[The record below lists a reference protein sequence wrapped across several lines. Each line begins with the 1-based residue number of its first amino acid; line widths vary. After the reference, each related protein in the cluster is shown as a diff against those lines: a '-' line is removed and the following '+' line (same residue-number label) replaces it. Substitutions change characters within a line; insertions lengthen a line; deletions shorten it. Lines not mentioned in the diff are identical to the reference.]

1 MLLPVDAGVWGW
13 GPSGDTKNLEGGWKP
28 PSPRRSLFSH
38 HKEAQNMSYW
48 MRPFLG
54 RLGYPRCSPAS
65 TSPKPRWAQPPPGG
79 PTLGLDLL
87 RLCPPS
93 SSRLPEPGGRGWGS
107 KFKPQASAW
116 ELRALLISQ
125 PLSLNCTG
133 SATGRIQ
140 DTGPRPPSPMQVP
153 VVRGLRESNCTRNL
167 SPGPPLPVVEG
178 GQGDCSQTRRSS
190 WDGKGRERPTCL
202 NTVELGSEHPGGAD
216 DPTCQLPGMMA
227 LGVSPLCQHQGLC
240 PPGEPRPPLP
250 SRRLCKTSREVAV
263 WDALHGAPS
272 SGRAR
277 RPAGLR
283 GRPHSCCNG
292 SNNHYHNPVR
302 VETAPTVTTAKAAA
316 AAVTKT
322 THNHDRFLDTDCIM
336 LDKVKVSPFISSEY
350 FLGKITE

>member
-1 MLLPVDAGVWGW
+1 
-13 GPSGDTKNLEGGWKP
+13 
-28 PSPRRSLFSH
+28 
-38 HKEAQNMSYW
+38 MSYW

-79 PTLGLDLL
+79 PALGLDLL

-202 NTVELGSEHPGGAD
+202 NTVALGSEHPGGAD

-227 LGVSPLCQHQGLC
+227 LVSVPTMSAPGPVSPGWASAAPALQETLQDQQGSSSGGC
-240 PPGEPRPPLP
+240 PPWSPELRASPPPSRAEGPPSLALQRQQQPLP
-250 SRRLCKTSREVAV
+250 QPSDSRDSTHSDHSKSSSSSSNNNDTQPHESGHPFSFLLTQTLSPTSRAGCR
-263 WDALHGAPS
+263 DAPS
-272 SGRAR
+272 LLLKTPSC
-277 RPAGLR
+277 LVK
-283 GRPHSCCNG
+283 HSC
-292 SNNHYHNPVR
+292 S
-302 VETAPTVTTAKAAA
+302 KA
-316 AAVTKT
+316 
-322 THNHDRFLDTDCIM
+322 HDQPINKD
-336 LDKVKVSPFISSEY
+336 
-350 FLGKITE
+350 LGGNRRRCCLCS